1 MLPKESSQV
10 EGHGDMSKETII
22 LFKPY
27 PFKVGQKLRI
37 SEGPRSGDW
46 EVIGVGTRKVK
57 LRCPVSRR
65 EFEWDRFC
73 YFIELLD
80 EEEWPKLD

>member
-1 MLPKESSQV
+1 
-10 EGHGDMSKETII
+10 MSKENVL
-22 LFKPY
+22 LFRPY
-27 PFKVGQKLRI
+27 PFEVGNKIRI

-46 EVIGVGTRKVK
+46 EVIGLDDKKVK
-57 LRCPVSRR
+57 LRCPVSHR

-80 EEEWPKLD
+80 DEEWPKRE